1 MGQTI
6 ITIYAGVSRKKGT
19 PFGMPNM
26 KTGSVARLP
35 ANIGINLHL
44 LMLVRCSDI
53 KLYVQC
59 ATSPPGLPGP
69 PVTAPHKPPRM
80 TAREWLVCAVAAC
93 GFLFDTYELLML
105 PLVVRPALMELGGIR
120 PGSPEFTF
128 WFGMLFYIPAI
139 AGGVFGLL
147 GGYLTDRFGRQRIL
161 TASIMLYA
169 CSSFVT
175 GFATNLPIL
184 LVLRCLVFIGVC
196 VEFVAAVA
204 WLTEIF
210 PEPRRREAILGAT
223 QAFSSVGGLLVA
235 LAGGVAASLAAG
247 RPIVVLGWFTL
258 PPMSLPPIGL
268 PHFLSFLGHIDN
280 PHADWRYTLMSG
292 LLPAL
297 PLLLV
302 RPFLPESPPWLE
314 KRRTGRLGRPS
325 VAALFTPGL
334 RRTTCLVTG
343 MFTLSFAAS
352 FGALLQAPQIV
363 PGLPETRA
371 AVAEAQGTL
380 LSAQD
385 QASLR
390 AQWAAAGRSEDEIA
404 QRMIAEKRRVAGPVE
419 QGIAARVTTFQEMGG
434 LTGRCALAVL
444 AVWIV
449 SRGRLLRC
457 FLIPATVVL
466 PVTFAW
472 AGAASLPAFENGL
485 FLAGF
490 FIIGQFSF
498 WGNYLPRVYP
508 LHLRGTG
515 ESFAANVGGRMLGS
529 CFAALTQ
536 WLAAVLPVS
545 AAHPARVAY
554 AAAGIAFLVTLA
566 NLLVSRWLPEPSS
579 GPLPEDA

>member
-1 MGQTI
+1 MTR
-6 ITIYAGVSRKKGT
+6 AL
-19 PFGMPNM
+19 
-26 KTGSVARLP
+26 RL
-35 ANIGINLHL
+35 
-44 LMLVRCSDI
+44 
-53 KLYVQC
+53 
-59 ATSPPGLPGP
+59 
-69 PVTAPHKPPRM
+69 
-80 TAREWLVCAVAAC
+80 TAREWLVCTVAAC
-93 GFLFDTYELLML
+93 GFLFDSYELLML
-105 PLVVRPALMELGGIR
+105 PLIVRPALMELGGIH

-128 WFGMLFYIPAI
+128 WFGLLFYIPAI
-139 AGGVFGLL
+139 AGGAFGLL

-169 CSSFVT
+169 VSSFLA

-184 LVLRCLVFIGVC
+184 LVLRCLVFIGIC

-204 WLTEIF
+204 WLAEIF
-210 PEPRRREAILGAT
+210 PEPRRREAVLGTT

-235 LAGGVAASLAAG
+235 LAGGVAASLASG
-247 RPIVVLGWFTL
+247 RPLEVLGGF
-258 PPMSLPPIGL
+258 SLPPISLPAIGL

-302 RPFLPESPPWLE
+302 RPFLPESPSWLE
-314 KRRTGRLGRPS
+314 KRRAGRLGRPS
-325 VAALFTPGL
+325 VAALFSPGL

-352 FGALLQAPQIV
+352 FGAILQAPQIV

-371 AVAEAQGTL
+371 AVAEAQGVR
-380 LSAQD
+380 LSAEKLEL
-385 QASLR
+385 LR
-390 AQWAAAGRSEDEIA
+390 AQWMEAGCSENEIA
-404 QRMIAEKRRVAGPVE
+404 RKSTAERRRIAGPVE
-419 QGIAARVTTFQEMGG
+419 QGVAARVTTFQEIGG
-434 LTGRCALAVL
+434 LSGRCALALL

-449 SRGRLLRC
+449 SRRRLLRC
-457 FLIPATVVL
+457 FLIPAAIVL
-466 PVTFAW
+466 PATFAW
-472 AGAASLPAFENGL
+472 AGTTSLPAFERGL

-490 FIIGQFSF
+490 FVIGQFSF
-498 WGNYLPRVYP
+498 WGNYLPRVFP

-536 WLAAVLPVS
+536 WLATVLPIV

-554 AAAGIAFLVTLA
+554 AAAGVAFLVTLA
-566 NLLVSRWLPEPSS
+566 NLFASRWLPEPSS
-579 GPLPEDA
+579 QALPEDAQDI

>member
-1 MGQTI
+1 MPLP
-6 ITIYAGVSRKKGT
+6 GVSG
-19 PFGMPNM
+19 PSVIAPL
-26 KTGSVARLP
+26 KTRRL
-35 ANIGINLHL
+35 
-44 LMLVRCSDI
+44 
-53 KLYVQC
+53 
-59 ATSPPGLPGP
+59 
-69 PVTAPHKPPRM
+69 

-93 GFLFDTYELLML
+93 GFLFDSYELLML
-105 PLVVRPALMELGGIR
+105 PLIVRPALMELGGIR

-128 WFGMLFYIPAI
+128 WFGLLFYIPAI
-139 AGGVFGLL
+139 AGGAFGLL

-169 CSSFVT
+169 ISSFLT
-175 GFATNLPIL
+175 GFATNLSML
-184 LVLRCLVFIGVC
+184 LVLRCLVFIGIC

-204 WLTEIF
+204 WLAEIF
-210 PEPRRREAILGAT
+210 PEPHRREAVLGTT

-247 RPIVVLGWFTL
+247 RPIKVFAWFTL

-292 LLPAL
+292 LIPAL

-314 KRRTGRLGRPS
+314 KRRAGRLARPS
-325 VAALFTPGL
+325 VAALFSPGL
-334 RRTTCLVTG
+334 WRTTCLVTG

-371 AVAEAQGTL
+371 AVAEAQAKL
-380 LSAQD
+380 LSAED
-385 QASLR
+385 QAALR
-390 AQWAAAGRSEDEIA
+390 AQWTAEGRSGDEIE
-404 QRMIAEKRRVAGPVE
+404 RRLIAEKRRITGPVE

-434 LTGRCALAVL
+434 LAGRCALVL
-444 AVWIV
+444 LAIWIV
-449 SRGRLLRC
+449 SRRRLLRL

-472 AGAASLPAFENGL
+472 AGATSLPAFERGL

-490 FIIGQFSF
+490 LLIGQFSF

-536 WLAAVLPVS
+536 WLAGVLPVA

-554 AAAGIAFLVTLA
+554 AAAGVAFLVTLV
-566 NLLVSRWLPEPSS
+566 NLLASRWLPEPPS
-579 GPLPEDA
+579 GILPADAQDV

>member
-1 MGQTI
+1 
-6 ITIYAGVSRKKGT
+6 
-19 PFGMPNM
+19 MP
-26 KTGSVARLP
+26 
-35 ANIGINLHL
+35 
-44 LMLVRCSDI
+44 
-53 KLYVQC
+53 
-59 ATSPPGLPGP
+59 LPGMSGP
-69 PVTAPHKPPRM
+69 SVTTPLEPRRL
-80 TAREWLVCAVAAC
+80 TVREWLVCAIAAC

-128 WFGMLFYIPAI
+128 WFGLLFYIPAI
-139 AGGVFGLL
+139 AGGTFGLL

-161 TASIMLYA
+161 TASILLYA
-169 CSSFVT
+169 LASFLS
-175 GFATNLPIL
+175 GFATNLPML

-204 WLTEIF
+204 WLAEIF
-210 PEPRRREAILGAT
+210 PDPRRREAVLGTT

-235 LAGGVAASLAAG
+235 LAGGIAALLASG
-247 RPIVVLGWFTL
+247 RPITVFAWFTV
-258 PPMSLPPIGL
+258 PPISLPPISL
-268 PHFLSFLGHIDN
+268 PHFLSFFGHIAN

-314 KRRTGRLGRPS
+314 KRRAGRLARPS
-325 VAALFTPGL
+325 VAALFSPGL

-363 PGLPETRA
+363 PGLPETKA
-371 AVAEAQGTL
+371 AVAEAQATF
-380 LSAQD
+380 LSEGE

-390 AQWAAAGRSEDEIA
+390 AGWAAAGCPEDEIERRI
-404 QRMIAEKRRVAGPVE
+404 QAEKRRIAGPVE
-419 QGIAARVTTFQEMGG
+419 QGIAARVTTFEELGG
-434 LTGRCALAVL
+434 LSGRCALAVL
-444 AVWIV
+444 AVWVV
-449 SRGRLLRC
+449 SRRRLLRF
-457 FLIPATVVL
+457 FLVPATVVL

-472 AGAASLPAFENGL
+472 AGATNLPAFECGL

-490 FIIGQFSF
+490 VIIGQFSF

-515 ESFAANVGGRMLGS
+515 ESFTANVGGRMLGS

-536 WLAAVLPVS
+536 WLAALLPVA

-554 AAAGIAFLVTLA
+554 AAAGIALLVTLV
-566 NLLVSRWLPEPSS
+566 NLVASRWLPEPS
-579 GPLPEDA
+579 PDALPEDAPDV

>member
-1 MGQTI
+1 MSLP
-6 ITIYAGVSRKKGT
+6 GVSG
-19 PFGMPNM
+19 PSVIAPL
-26 KTGSVARLP
+26 KTLRL
-35 ANIGINLHL
+35 
-44 LMLVRCSDI
+44 
-53 KLYVQC
+53 
-59 ATSPPGLPGP
+59 
-69 PVTAPHKPPRM
+69 TAQ
-80 TAREWLVCAVAAC
+80 EWFVCAVAAC
-93 GFLFDTYELLML
+93 GFLFDSYELLML

-128 WFGMLFYIPAI
+128 WFGLLFYIPAI
-139 AGGVFGLL
+139 AGGAFGLL

-169 CSSFVT
+169 VSSFLT
-175 GFATNLPIL
+175 GFATNLPML
-184 LVLRCLVFIGVC
+184 LVLRCLVFIGIC

-204 WLTEIF
+204 WLAEIF
-210 PEPRRREAILGAT
+210 PDPRRRETVLGTT

-247 RPIVVLGWFTL
+247 RPINVFGWFTL
-258 PPMSLPPIGL
+258 PPMSLPPIVL

-292 LLPAL
+292 LVPAL

-302 RPFLPESPPWLE
+302 RPFLPESPPWLK
-314 KRRTGRLGRPS
+314 KRLAGRLARPS
-325 VAALFTPGL
+325 VAALFSPGL
-334 RRTTCLVTG
+334 WRTTCLVTG

-363 PGLPETRA
+363 PGLPETQA
-371 AVAEAQGTL
+371 AVAAAQKML
-380 LSAQD
+380 PSEEYY
-385 QASLR
+385 ASLR
-390 AQWAAAGRSEDEIA
+390 AQWRAAGRPEDEIE
-404 QRMIAEKRRVAGPVE
+404 QRVIAENRRITGPVV
-419 QGIAARVTTFQEMGG
+419 QGMAARVTTFQEMGG

-449 SRGRLLRC
+449 SRRRLLRV
-457 FLIPATVVL
+457 FLIPAAVVL
-466 PVTFAW
+466 PATFAW
-472 AGAASLPAFENGL
+472 AGTTSLPAFESGL

-490 FIIGQFSF
+490 LIIGQFSF

-536 WLAAVLPVS
+536 WLAAALPIT
-545 AAHPARVAY
+545 AAHPTRVAY
-554 AAAGIAFLVTLA
+554 AAAGIALLVTLA
-566 NLLVSRWLPEPSS
+566 NLIASRWLPEPSS
-579 GPLPEDA
+579 GILPEDAQDV

>member
-1 MGQTI
+1 M
-6 ITIYAGVSRKKGT
+6 
-19 PFGMPNM
+19 
-26 KTGSVARLP
+26 
-35 ANIGINLHL
+35 
-44 LMLVRCSDI
+44 
-53 KLYVQC
+53 
-59 ATSPPGLPGP
+59 
-69 PVTAPHKPPRM
+69 TAPLRPLRL

-93 GFLFDTYELLML
+93 GFLFDSYELLML
-105 PLVVRPALMELGGIR
+105 PLIVRPALMELGGIV

-128 WFGMLFYIPAI
+128 WFGLLFYIPAI
-139 AGGVFGLL
+139 AGGAFGLL
-147 GGYLTDRFGRQRIL
+147 GGYLADRFGRQRIL

-169 CSSFVT
+169 CSSFLS
-175 GFATNLPIL
+175 GFAANLPML

-204 WLTEIF
+204 WLAEIF
-210 PEPRRREAILGAT
+210 PEPRRREAVLGTT

-235 LAGGVAASLAAG
+235 LAGGIAAAWAAG
-247 RPIVVLGWFTL
+247 RPIEILGWFTL
-258 PPMSLPPIGL
+258 PPMALPPIGL
-268 PHFLSFLGHIDN
+268 PHFLSFLGHIAN

-325 VAALFTPGL
+325 VAALFSPRL
-334 RRTTCLVTG
+334 WRTTCLVTG

-371 AVAEAQGTL
+371 AVAEAQGAL
-380 LSAQD
+380 LSEED

-390 AQWAAAGRSEDEIA
+390 TQLTAAGCPEGEIE
-404 QRMIAEKRRVAGPVE
+404 QRLFSEKRRIAGPVE
-419 QGIAARVTTFQEMGG
+419 QRIAARVTTFQEMGG
-434 LTGRCALAVL
+434 IGGRCALAVL

-449 SRGRLLRC
+449 SRRRLLRF
-457 FLIPATVVL
+457 FLIPATVIL

-472 AGAASLPAFENGL
+472 AGTTSLPAFESGL

-536 WLAAVLPVS
+536 WLAAVLPVA
-545 AAHPARVAY
+545 AAHPAQVAY
-554 AAAGIAFLVTLA
+554 AAAGIAFLVTLV
-566 NLLVSRWLPEPSS
+566 NLIASRWLPEPAS
-579 GPLPEDA
+579 GLLPEDTQDL

>member
-1 MGQTI
+1 M
-6 ITIYAGVSRKKGT
+6 S
-19 PFGMPNM
+19 
-26 KTGSVARLP
+26 
-35 ANIGINLHL
+35 
-44 LMLVRCSDI
+44 
-53 KLYVQC
+53 
-59 ATSPPGLPGP
+59 GP
-69 PVTAPHKPPRM
+69 SVTAPLKALRL

-93 GFLFDTYELLML
+93 GFLFDSYELLML
-105 PLVVRPALMELGGIR
+105 PLVVRPALMELGGIS

-128 WFGMLFYIPAI
+128 WFGLLFYIPAI
-139 AGGVFGLL
+139 AGGAFGLL

-169 CSSFVT
+169 ISSFLT
-175 GFATNLPIL
+175 GFATTLPML

-204 WLTEIF
+204 WLAEIF
-210 PEPRRREAILGAT
+210 PEPRRREAVLGAT

-235 LAGGVAASLAAG
+235 LAGGVASSLAAG
-247 RPIVVLGWFTL
+247 RPIGVFGWFTL

-280 PHADWRYTLMSG
+280 PQADWRYTLMSG

-314 KRRTGRLGRPS
+314 KRRTGRLARPS
-325 VAALFTPGL
+325 VAALFSPRL
-334 RRTTCLVTG
+334 WRTTCLVTG

-363 PGLPETRA
+363 PGLPETQA
-371 AVAEAQGTL
+371 AVAEAQGRL
-380 LSAQD
+380 LSEED

-390 AQWAAAGRSEDEIA
+390 AQWAAAGRPEAEIG
-404 QRMIAEKRRVAGPVE
+404 QRITAEKRRIAGPVE
-419 QGIAARVTTFQEMGG
+419 QGIAARVTSFQEMGG
-434 LTGRCALAVL
+434 LSGRCALAVL

-449 SRGRLLRC
+449 SRRRLLRL

-466 PVTFAW
+466 PMTFAW
-472 AGAASLPAFENGL
+472 AGTTGLSAFESGL

-536 WLAAVLPVS
+536 WLAAVLPIA

-554 AAAGIAFLVTLA
+554 VAAGIAGLVTLA
-566 NLLVSRWLPEPSS
+566 NLVASRWLPEPSAES
-579 GPLPEDA
+579 LPEDAQVL